1 MNDNTPAPMGSHMTK
16 PLLLLLLLCPLSL
29 RLWAAEI
36 MVISSYHP
44 EYLWDQSYNA
54 SLVANLKGEHHISH
68 FYMDTKRRS
77 AEEFDQIAER
87 ALAYY
92 HQVKP
97 DLVVLGDDNAINYLA
112 TSIASLGTPVVFLGM
127 NENPRHKGLVGH
139 PKITGVLERPLLKRN
154 ISEMSQL
161 MGGIKKA
168 LVLFDSSNVALTAIE
183 DEFKTQTELR
193 VGQTRVNSQLLGDYD
208 LWQEAVLNAR
218 QNGYQAIFIGLYHT
232 LIDEQGRHVDERQ
245 VLEWTSAHSP
255 VPLFCFW
262 EFTVGK
268 GKAIG
273 GLVLDGHDQGAKA
286 AELVNAILEG
296 AQPKTLA
303 PRAALRGEYVFSKS
317 ELARW
322 QLTLPDKWRYKILW
336 SD

>member
-1 MNDNTPAPMGSHMTK
+1 MNDNSSAPMGSHMTK

-36 MVISSYHP
+36 LVISSYHP

-68 FYMDTKRRS
+68 FYMDTKRRP
-77 AEEFDQIAER
+77 AEEFDRIAER

-336 SD
+336 RD

>member
-1 MNDNTPAPMGSHMTK
+1 MTK

-36 MVISSYHP
+36 LVISSYHP

-68 FYMDTKRRS
+68 FYMDTKRRP

-286 AELVNAILEG
+286 AELVNAILAG

-336 SD
+336 RD

>member
-1 MNDNTPAPMGSHMTK
+1 MTK

-36 MVISSYHP
+36 LVISSYHP

-68 FYMDTKRRS
+68 FYMDTKRRP

-303 PRAALRGEYVFSKS
+303 PRSALRGEYVFSKS

-336 SD
+336 RD

>member
-36 MVISSYHP
+36 LVISSYHP

-68 FYMDTKRRS
+68 FYMDTKRRP

-286 AELVNAILEG
+286 AELVNAIMEG
-296 AQPKTLA
+296 ALPKTLA

-336 SD
+336 RD

>member
-1 MNDNTPAPMGSHMTK
+1 MTK

-36 MVISSYHP
+36 LVISSYHP

-68 FYMDTKRRS
+68 FYMDTKRRP

-286 AELVNAILEG
+286 AELVNVILEG

-336 SD
+336 RD

>member
-1 MNDNTPAPMGSHMTK
+1 MKDNSSCSMGSDMTN
-16 PLLLLLLLCPLSL
+16 PLLLLLLLCALPL

-36 MVISSYHP
+36 LVISSYHP

-54 SLVANLKGEHHISH
+54 SLAANLKGDHHISH
-68 FYMDTKRRS
+68 FYMDTKRRP
-77 AEEFDQIAER
+77 AEEFDQIAEQ

-92 HQVKP
+92 RQVKP

-112 TSIASLGTPVVFLGM
+112 SDIASLGTPVVFLGM

-193 VGQTRVNSQLLGDYD
+193 VGQTRVNSQLIGDYS
-208 LWQEAVLNAR
+208 LWQEAVLNAK
-218 QNGYQAIFIGLYHT
+218 QSGYEAIFIGLYHT
-232 LIDEQGRHVDERQ
+232 LVDDDGKHVSEQT

-262 EFTVGK
+262 EFSVGK

-273 GLVLDGHDQGAKA
+273 GLVLDGRDQGAKA
-286 AELVNAILEG
+286 AELVNAILAG

-336 SD
+336 RD

>member
-1 MNDNTPAPMGSHMTK
+1 MAKT
-16 PLLLLLLLCPLSL
+16 LLLLLCLLPC

-36 MVISSYHP
+36 LVISSYHP

-54 SLVANLKGEHHISH
+54 SLQANLSGKNHISH
-68 FYMDTKRRS
+68 FYMDTKRHPNGD
-77 AEEFDQIAER
+77 FDKIAEQ
-87 ALAYY
+87 ALAFYQ
-92 HQVKP
+92 QVKP

-112 TSIASLGTPVVFLGM
+112 NEIASLGTPVVFLGM

-183 DEFKTQTELR
+183 DEFKTQTDLR
-193 VGQTRVNSQLLGDYD
+193 VGQTRVNSQLIGDYS
-208 LWQEAVLNAR
+208 LWQEAVLNAKK
-218 QNGYQAIFIGLYHT
+218 NGYEAIFIGLYHT
-232 LIDEQGRHVDERQ
+232 LVDDDGKHVSEQT

-262 EFTVGK
+262 EFTVGP

-273 GLVLDGHDQGAKA
+273 GLVLDGRDQGAKA
-286 AELVNAILEG
+286 ADLVNAILAG

-303 PRAALRGEYVFSKS
+303 PRAALRGEYVFSKQ

-322 QLTLPDKWRYKILW
+322 QLTLPDKWRNKILW
-336 SD
+336 RE